1 MKRIGSVLN
10 EFLVKRELYLKIKG
24 NLSVFKWDE
33 IVGQKLADFTSPLFY
48 KDGVLLIGVI
58 NPLLERELNY
68 MKNDII
74 EKINTIV
81 PNSPV
86 KRIRFR
92 IIERLPIRERKQVQ
106 EDTLALDGVQ
116 LEEEDL
122 KWINN
127 VINRLK
133 VDDKLKKKYKK
144 LLTVYKQ
151 DQKLKLKKG
160 YKKCKKCGVLFKSEG
175 PLCPVCEINDRG
187 NTPKSK

>member
-33 IVGQKLADFTSPLFY
+33 IVGQKLADFTSPLSY

-160 YKKCKKCGVLFKSEG
+160 Y
-175 PLCPVCEINDRG
+175 
-187 NTPKSK
+187 

>member
-10 EFLVKRELYLKIKG
+10 EFLVKRGLYLKIKG

-33 IVGQKLADFTSPLFY
+33 IVGQKLADFTFPLSY

-58 NPLLERELNY
+58 SPLLERELNY

-160 YKKCKKCGVLFKSEG
+160 YKKCKKCGVLFKGEG
-175 PLCPVCEINDRG
+175 LLCPVCEINDRG

>member
-33 IVGQKLADFTSPLFY
+33 IVGQKLADFTSPLSY

-160 YKKCKKCGVLFKSEG
+160 YKKCKKCGVLFKSKG

>member
-33 IVGQKLADFTSPLFY
+33 IVGQKLADFTSPLSY

-133 VDDKLKKKYKK
+133 VDD
-144 LLTVYKQ
+144 
-151 DQKLKLKKG
+151 
-160 YKKCKKCGVLFKSEG
+160 
-175 PLCPVCEINDRG
+175 
-187 NTPKSK
+187 